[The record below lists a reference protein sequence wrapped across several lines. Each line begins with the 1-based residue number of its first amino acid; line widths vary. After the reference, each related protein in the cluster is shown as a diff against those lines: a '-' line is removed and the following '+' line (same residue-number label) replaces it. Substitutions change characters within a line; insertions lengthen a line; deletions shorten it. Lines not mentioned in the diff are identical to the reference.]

1 MESYK
6 KASLS
11 MKVWRDYIIKISL
24 VGTVSLAGLVLAI
37 ASIISGG
44 YIFALCYLVAFCLGF
59 SYVIIRINTALPT
72 YIATDGE
79 KLMLSVWNNGVFPYK
94 VDGKPSFIADF
105 IPERVRLDEIE
116 FSELD
121 RIYIGSKRYLKKTLD
136 EAEYPEILS
145 ALEEDKHIDTV
156 LKKMDFEHAL
166 RFVRHQADQIGVAGQ
181 YALHAHAVKA
191 HFLNFVFIP
200 AVGRDNRII
209 NPEIERAGGFTAVF
223 FERGSQIKNQLK
235 LSI

>member
-44 YIFALCYLVAFCLGF
+44 YIFALCYMVAFCLGF
-59 SYVIIRINTALPT
+59 SYVVIRINTALPT

-156 LKKMDFEHAL
+156 LKKMDFVLVFTMSGESCFMSVTDFDVQAL
-166 RFVRHQADQIGVAGQ
+166 ADVIDVVERNCQGVKINIH
-181 YALHAHAVKA
+181 LPK
-191 HFLNFVFIP
+191 LLRI
-200 AVGRDNRII
+200 RNRNKI
-209 NPEIERAGGFTAVF
+209 V
-223 FERGSQIKNQLK
+223 
-235 LSI
+235 

>member
-59 SYVIIRINTALPT
+59 SYVVIRINTALPT

-145 ALEEDKHIDTV
+145 ALEGDKHIDTV
-156 LKKMDFEHAL
+156 LKKMDFVLVFTMSGESCFMSVTDFDVQAL
-166 RFVRHQADQIGVAGQ
+166 ADVIDVVERNCQGVKINIH
-181 YALHAHAVKA
+181 LPK
-191 HFLNFVFIP
+191 LLRI
-200 AVGRDNRII
+200 RNRNKI
-209 NPEIERAGGFTAVF
+209 V
-223 FERGSQIKNQLK
+223 
-235 LSI
+235 

>member
-59 SYVIIRINTALPT
+59 SYVVIRINTALPT

-156 LKKMDFEHAL
+156 LKKMDFVLVFTMSGESCFMSVTDFDVQAL
-166 RFVRHQADQIGVAGQ
+166 ADVIDVVERNCQGVKINIH
-181 YALHAHAVKA
+181 LPK
-191 HFLNFVFIP
+191 LLRI
-200 AVGRDNRII
+200 RNRNKI
-209 NPEIERAGGFTAVF
+209 V
-223 FERGSQIKNQLK
+223 
-235 LSI
+235 